1 MVLSS
6 HAEPRRR
13 PRRAPPMVNNDATL
27 LDWNSGWAVALCL
40 VLICGVILL
49 WIFLL
54 VRLLTQ
60 AAPAPGA
67 APRGRRAATTT
78 LGRTLSRAN
87 LAGEDMFRAVR
98 GVRRRS
104 ADRASATIN
113 SQGRR
118 VETSTVEGRARPPPW
133 LTRTR
138 LGPRSCTSGRA
149 RRHRAPSLH
158 APAGARP
165 RPVAAGAG
173 AAPAPAA
180 PRSTRKQPHQHR
192 PPPGAGGKA

>member
-1 MVLSS
+1 
-6 HAEPRRR
+6 
-13 PRRAPPMVNNDATL
+13 MVNNDATL

-104 ADRASATIN
+104 ADRASATARVVA
-113 SQGRR
+113 RR
-118 VETSTVEGRARPPPW
+118 VEASRVE
-133 LTRTR
+133 
-138 LGPRSCTSGRA
+138 
-149 RRHRAPSLH
+149 RAPSLADPH
-158 APAGARP
+158 APGPKVMYLGTGPSTPSPLIARS
-165 RPVAAGAG
+165 RRR
-173 AAPAPAA
+173 APTPG
-180 PRSTRKQPHQHR
+180 R
-192 PPPGAGGKA
+192 GAGGGSTSTSSPSIYPQTAASTSAATWSRGKSLEAPQPLSEEIEDGSGEVAR

>member
-40 VLICGVILL
+40 VLICGTILL

-104 ADRASATIN
+104 ADRASATARVV
-113 SQGRR
+113 GWRR
-118 VETSTVEGRARPPPW
+118 RGSSAPPPW

-165 RPVAAGAG
+165 RPVAARAG

-180 PRSTRKQPHQHR
+180 PRSTRKQPHQHW